1 MTMRWLW
8 SMVCVGL
15 LAWPVYAAEIEDTV
29 AKLKLSQDDLYKM
42 GEKLFNTE
50 GTNTCVY
57 CHGKGGHGGNQAGA
71 ADLRHPKTWRSYQAL
86 GGDAAY
92 QANKDEFLQKL
103 ETALHFLIANGAT
116 TWNLRF
122 DKKVKDIHYDWSKV
136 TVPDKADKY
145 NNMMKGVTSG
155 PMKNQVKDVVE
166 KPLNLKKLSE
176 AEDVASVAAFTYV
189 KSFDEDGIFPD
200 AKKAATN

>member
-1 MTMRWLW
+1 MRWLW
-8 SMVCVGL
+8 SLVCVGL
-15 LAWPVYAAEIEDTV
+15 LIGPAYAGEIEENV

-92 QANKDEFLQKL
+92 QANKDEFLQKM
-103 ETALHFLIANGAT
+103 ETALHYLIANGGT

-122 DKKVKDIHYDWSKV
+122 DKKYKEIKYDWSKV

-145 NNMMKGVTSG
+145 NTMMKGVTSG

-189 KSFDEDGIFPD
+189 KSFDEDGVFPD
-200 AKKAATN
+200 AKKAASN

>member
-15 LAWPVYAAEIEDTV
+15 LVWPVYAGEIEETV
-29 AKLKLSQDDLYKM
+29 AKLNISQDDLYKM

-92 QANKDEFLQKL
+92 QANKDEFLQKM
-103 ETALHFLIANGAT
+103 ETAVHFLIANGGT
-116 TWNLRF
+116 VWNQRF
-122 DKKVKDIHYDWSKV
+122 EKKYKDIKYDWSKV
-136 TVPDKADKY
+136 TVPDKVDKY

-166 KPLNLKKLSE
+166 KPLNLKKSSE

-189 KSFDEDGIFPD
+189 KSLDEDGVFPD
-200 AKKAATN
+200 AKKAASN

>member
-1 MTMRWLW
+1 
-8 SMVCVGL
+8 MVCVGL
-15 LAWPVYAAEIEDTV
+15 LVWPVYAGEIEENV
-29 AKLKLSQDDLYKM
+29 AKLKISQDDLYKM

-92 QANKDEFLQKL
+92 QANKDEFLQKM
-103 ETALHFLIANGAT
+103 ETALHYLIANGGT

-122 DKKVKDIHYDWSKV
+122 DKKYKDIQYDWSKV

-145 NNMMKGVTSG
+145 NTMMKGVTSG

-189 KSFDEDGIFPD
+189 KSFDEDGVFPD
-200 AKKAATN
+200 AKKAPSN